1 MSTVPPVSGALMRT
15 VPISAASIST
25 RKVTMP
31 SRSSW
36 PSCSSAPATFWRCT
50 NVPLGLPWST
60 TVQPSP
66 RCSITAC
73 LRETD
78 LSSTTTSQV
87 ASRPTSVRSRVNSSS
102 VPVSPMRRKLAML
115 SLHREEVAVES
126 LPGPHHVVGLG
137 GVLGFPDVV
146 EGVEHHHPRPVTVL
160 LLGAERED
168 VGLPLVQDLGA
179 PSRAARAVE
188 DRELL
193 AVVIDGRDPGNG
205 QGVGAL
211 VANLEL
217 VVLEDLVGF
226 LEHRVAALEGLDFAF
241 QRGGLHRQRPPVP
254 TGGEIGRASCRER

>member
-36 PSCSSAPATFWRCT
+36 PSCSSASATFWPFT
-50 NVPLGLPWST
+50 NVPLALPWST

-87 ASRPTSVRSRVNSSS
+87 ASRPTSVRSRLNSSS
-102 VPVSPMRRKLAML
+102 VPVSPMRRMLAML
-115 SLHREEVAVES
+115 SLHREAVAVES
-126 LPGPHHVVGLG
+126 LPGPYHVVDLG
-137 GVLGFPDVV
+137 GFLGLPDVV
-146 EGVEHHHPRPVTVL
+146 EGVKHHRPRPVAAL
-160 LLGAERED
+160 LLGAEREN
-168 VGLPLVQDLGA
+168 VGLPFVHDLGA

-188 DRELL
+188 DRQLL
-193 AVVIDGRDPGNG
+193 PVLIDGREPGNG

-211 VANLEL
+211 VADLEL
-217 VVLEDLVGF
+217 VVLQDLV
-226 LEHRVAALEGLDFAF
+226 
-241 QRGGLHRQRPPVP
+241 
-254 TGGEIGRASCRER
+254 